1 MAAILY
7 PIVMI
12 LILPWEK
19 RRLST
24 ERAILS
30 LDKSSDNSWEIADL
44 GAMLSVLKSG
54 ISLRA
59 GSRGAAQRLRRL
71 AEGADKGAAHPLG
84 VAKAC

>member
-19 RRLST
+19 RRLLT

-44 GAMLSVLKSG
+44 GRDVG

-84 VAKAC
+84 VAKAR